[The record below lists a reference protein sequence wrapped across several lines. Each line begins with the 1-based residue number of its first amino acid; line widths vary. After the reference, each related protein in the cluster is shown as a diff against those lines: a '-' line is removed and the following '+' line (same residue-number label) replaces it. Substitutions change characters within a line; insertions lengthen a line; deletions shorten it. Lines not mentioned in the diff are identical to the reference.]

1 MNKPIVL
8 SAADRMII
16 ASYHSVLDG
25 LAEFLGGGFEFVLH
39 NLENLDSSAVKV
51 INGHHSNREVGA
63 PITDLALRML
73 SEIQN
78 HQSDKNR
85 IYNNRSRKGS
95 PIRAATLPICG
106 EGGRIIGLICI
117 NFYMDIPLNEFLSS
131 WFQTGNEDTGA
142 SEALAS
148 NAEDLIALSI
158 ADARS
163 SIYNNGGVANHNKN
177 RCVIEHLYHKG
188 IFRLK
193 SAVPK
198 VADMMGISPNT
209 VYLHLR
215 KLRKDG
221 TSGENNS

>member
-25 LAEFLGGGFEFVLH
+25 LAAYLGGGFEFVLH
-39 NLENLDSSAVKV
+39 NLENLDSSAVKI

-63 PITDLALRML
+63 PITDLALGML
-73 SEIQN
+73 AEIQN
-78 HQSDKNR
+78 KQGDKNR

-95 PIRAATLPICG
+95 PIRAATLPIFG

-131 WFQTGNEDTGA
+131 WFQTGDEVA
-142 SEALAS
+142 SVSEALAS
-148 NAEDLIALSI
+148 NAEDLIAHSI

-163 SIYNNGGVANHNKN
+163 SIYNSGGIANHSKN
-177 RCVIEHLYHKG
+177 RSVIEHLYHKG

-193 SAVPK
+193 NAVPK

-215 KLRKDG
+215 KLRQARTSDKDDD
-221 TSGENNS
+221 